1 MKIGIFWFY
10 KNTVLGIAED
20 ISQGCKGY
28 NGLIDSNFDHV
39 NVWETL
45 EIKIQFPE
53 LKSMEYEQIPRGR
66 LLYSTKQNKHII
78 YMDKTLF
85 EPNVK
90 QKIAEFFDFNS
101 KLSVWK
107 KDPHYNTNQDEL
119 SRLFDN

>member
-20 ISQGCKGY
+20 ISQGFKGY

-45 EIKIQFPE
+45 ELKKQFPE
-53 LKSMEYEQIPRGR
+53 LKNMEYEQIPRGR
-66 LLYSTKQNKHII
+66 ILYSSKQSKHII
-78 YMDKTLF
+78 YMDKILF
-85 EPNVK
+85 EPDIK
-90 QKIAEFFDFNS
+90 QKIADFFNIN
-101 KLSVWK
+101 LNQIMWK

-119 SRLFDN
+119 NCLFDD

>member
-1 MKIGIFWFY
+1 M
-10 KNTVLGIAED
+10 
-20 ISQGCKGY
+20 
-28 NGLIDSNFDHV
+28 
-39 NVWETL
+39 NVWENSELKTP
-45 EIKIQFPE
+45 FPE
-53 LKSMEYEQIPRGR
+53 LFNMEYEQNPRGR

-90 QKIAEFFDFNS
+90 QKIAEFCDFSS
-101 KLSVWK
+101 KHSVWK

>member
-1 MKIGIFWFY
+1 
-10 KNTVLGIAED
+10 
-20 ISQGCKGY
+20 
-28 NGLIDSNFDHV
+28 
-39 NVWETL
+39 
-45 EIKIQFPE
+45 
-53 LKSMEYEQIPRGR
+53 MEYEQIPRGR

-119 SRLFDN
+119 SRLFDD

>member
-20 ISQGCKGY
+20 ICQGFKGY

-39 NVWETL
+39 NIWETL
-45 EIKIQFPE
+45 ELKTQFPE
-53 LKSMEYEQIPRGR
+53 LSNMEYEQIPRGR
-66 LLYSTKQNKHII
+66 ILYSSKQNKHII

-85 EPNVK
+85 ELEMK
-90 QKIAEFFDFNS
+90 QKIAEFFNINLNQAS
-101 KLSVWK
+101 WK

-119 SRLFDN
+119 SRLFDD

>member
-119 SRLFDN
+119 SSLFDN

>member
-1 MKIGIFWFY
+1 MKIGIFWLY
-10 KNTVLGIAED
+10 ANTVLGMAED
-20 ISQGCKGY
+20 ISQGFKGY
-28 NGLIDSNFDHV
+28 NGLIDSNFDHI

-119 SRLFDN
+119 SRLFDD